1 MNRSTRAVLAALAAV
16 CGATAVAVA
25 QSQYPTTAAS
35 DKVSAFALM
44 TPNGQSLSGLPVMG
58 PVSPTNPLPV
68 LTFPSTGAGSAGPV
82 TVGTSSATALANS
95 VLGRRF
101 LAIDN
106 ESVTATVA
114 CAFGATAALNTA
126 GSWTIPPGMTRTWNG
141 SFVPSDAVN
150 CIASAAGTPVTLEA
164 D

>member
-1 MNRSTRAVLAALAAV
+1 MNRMTRAVLLALAAG
-16 CGATAVAVA
+16 CGATAIALA
-25 QSQYPTTAAS
+25 QSQYPTVAPS
-35 DKVSAFALM
+35 DRVTAFALVA
-44 TPNGQSLSGLPVMG
+44 PNGQSLSGLPVMG

-68 LTFPSTGAGSAGPV
+68 LTYAVSTSGTTAPVTLGATSTQVIAGSV
-82 TVGTSSATALANS
+82 N
-95 VLGRRF
+95 GRRF

-114 CAFGATAALNTA
+114 CAFGATAALNSA

-141 SFVPSDAVN
+141 GFVPSDTVN
-150 CIASAAGTPVTLEA
+150 CIASAAGTAVTVEA